1 MKPDTLVK
9 CVLMLASVIVLGM
22 MIKRYNER
30 SNDLVDVDESDE
42 DRENFYDEVT
52 GAESENNAGP
62 GEVNY
67 DTTKQQGKCF
77 PRDRLSASDLLP
89 KDAANSKWAQVSP
102 AGQGDVDGRN
112 YLTSGAN
119 MGTNSVGTSLRN
131 ANRQLR
137 SEPAN
142 PQVKV
147 SPWSNSTI
155 GPDLSRRSLE

>member
-1 MKPDTLVK
+1 MKTDTLVK
-9 CVLMLASVIVLGM
+9 CVLMLAAVIILGM
-22 MIKRYNER
+22 MIKRYNEKK
-30 SNDLVDVDESDE
+30 NDSVEASQ
-42 DRENFYDEVT
+42 DREAFYNEIT
-52 GAESENNAGP
+52 GAESENNSGP
-62 GEVNY
+62 SEVNY
-67 DTTKQQGKCF
+67 ETTAQQAKCF
-77 PRDRLSASDLLP
+77 PRDRLTASDLLP
-89 KDAANSKWAQVSP
+89 QDAANSKWAQVNP

-147 SPWSNSTI
+147 SPWMNTTI
-155 GPDLSRRSLE
+155 APDLNRRPLE

>member
-1 MKPDTLVK
+1 
-9 CVLMLASVIVLGM
+9 MLASVIVLGM